1 MAIRAGWGRRTTPA
15 PTSASARNC
24 AERLAHQSGLD
35 VSEVDVTVM
44 GSIVTLTGSVDNRRI
59 KYEVEDIAD
68 DTFGVTDVINK
79 LHIRPYGVLA
89 SE

>member
-1 MAIRAGWGRRTTPA
+1 
-15 PTSASARNC
+15 
-24 AERLAHQSGLD
+24 
-35 VSEVDVTVM
+35 M